1 MTEDNPKDIYKDLIT
16 RVKTEVKKKETVVFN
31 PTTGIQQTFLDG
43 KLLHTKQINQPR
55 KPL

>member
-16 RVKTEVKKKETVVFN
+16 RVRTEVKKKETVVFN
-31 PTTGIQQTFLDG
+31 PTTGIQQTFLAG
-43 KLLHTKQINQPR
+43 KLLHTKQVNQPR